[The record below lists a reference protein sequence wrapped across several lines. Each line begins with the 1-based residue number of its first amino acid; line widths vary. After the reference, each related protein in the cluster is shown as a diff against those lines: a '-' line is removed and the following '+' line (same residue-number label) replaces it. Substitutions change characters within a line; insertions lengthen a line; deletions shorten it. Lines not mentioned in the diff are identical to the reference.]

1 MTRIW
6 LVRHGESMLNVA
18 KRLQGWSDAPLTP
31 RGAEQAESRRA
42 DFERIGLRF
51 DAVVSADGIR
61 HRQTARALAPHL
73 DPVEDVGWRES
84 CFGGLEGAKV
94 SRIGKLLATHRDD
107 ADPMRAVLVAMAE
120 RDAGAEHPD
129 AVVGRATAAL
139 DRAALLGDDVLVVS
153 SGITKMLLLDAL
165 GADLSHVSGGPANL
179 AVSTIEGSAGAWI
192 VSRAVVDGL

>member
-6 LVRHGESMLNVA
+6 LVRHGESMLNA
-18 KRLQGWSDAPLTP
+18 SKRLQGWSDAPLTS
-31 RGAEQAESRRA
+31 RGIEQAESRRA
-42 DFERIGLRF
+42 DFARLSLRF

-94 SRIGKLLATHRDD
+94 SRIGKLLAAHRDD
-107 ADPMRAVLVAMAE
+107 TDPMRAVLVAMAG
-120 RDAGAEHPD
+120 RDPGAEHPD
-129 AVVGRATAAL
+129 AVVDRATAAL
-139 DRAALLGDDVLVVS
+139 DRASLLGDDVLVVS

-165 GADLSHVSGGPANL
+165 GADLSHLSTGPANL
-179 AVSTIEGSAGAWI
+179 SVSTLEGRPGAWR
-192 VSRAVVDGL
+192 VVRAVVDDV